1 MTEIKMVDGTTE
13 IKLVDSDTTKIK
25 IVDNDRGE
33 NDRWHHWDK
42 NS

>member
-25 IVDNDRGE
+25 IVDNDGDE
-33 NDRWHHWDK
+33 MVGL
-42 NS
+42 